1 MAKLDDVLKGK
12 SSVAVSG
19 HIRPDGDCIGSCLG
33 VYNYIKNNYPSVD
46 VDVYLQSFSDKF
58 NFIRYSDEVKHDKT
72 DKIYDL
78 FIMLDS
84 SSLDRL
90 GEFTDMFN
98 NAKETICIDHHIS
111 NEKYAME
118 NIVFPKASSTCEVLY
133 GLMDEDRIDNHISEA
148 LYMGIV
154 HDSGAF
160 KYSNT
165 SAQTMNIAGKL
176 MEKGIPFTSIID
188 NTFYTKTYVQNQIL
202 GRALLESVL
211 FFDEKCIFSVVTQR
225 EMDFYNISYKD
236 LIYLCQLR
244 PGSLYVD
251 GRKFE
256 KEEIIWNVGGKD
268 FTAEEMVSDREDH
281 WAVTEPATIKVKLD
295 GGLEQGFHDLVFGFC
310 FTSSYMPPIMQE
322 MMNPDEEPPFIMPEF
337 GHHVHTRRLLIV

>member
-12 SSVAVSG
+12 LSVAVSG

-33 VYNYIKNNYPSVD
+33 IYNYIKNNYTSVD
-46 VDVYLQSFSDKF
+46 VDVYMQSFSDKF
-58 NFIRYSDEVKHDKT
+58 NFIRYSDEVKHEKT
-72 DKIYDL
+72 DKVYDL

-133 GLMDEDRIDNHISEA
+133 GLMDEERIDNHVAEA

-165 SAQTMNIAGKL
+165 SAKTMNIAGKL

-236 LIYLCQLR
+236 LDGIVEQLR
-244 PGSLYVD
+244 ITKGVECAIFMYETGEMEFKVSMRSNEIVDVSTIATYFGGGGHIRAAGFNMKGTLYDV
-251 GRKFE
+251 
-256 KEEIIWNVGGKD
+256 INNI
-268 FTAEEMVSDREDH
+268 S
-281 WAVTEPATIKVKLD
+281 
-295 GGLEQGFHDLVFGFC
+295 EQLAKQL
-310 FTSSYMPPIMQE
+310 S
-322 MMNPDEEPPFIMPEF
+322 
-337 GHHVHTRRLLIV
+337 

>member
-58 NFIRYSDEVKHDKT
+58 NFIRYSDEVKHEKT

-133 GLMDEDRIDNHISEA
+133 GLMDEDRIDNHIAEA

-165 SAQTMNIAGKL
+165 SAETMNIAGKL
-176 MEKGIPFTSIID
+176 MKKGIPFTSIID

-211 FFDEKCIFSVVTQR
+211 FFDEKCIFSVVTQK

-236 LIYLCQLR
+236 LDGIVEQLR
-244 PGSLYVD
+244 ITKGVECAIFMYETGEMEFKVSMRSNEIVDVSAIAIYFGGGGHIRAAGFNMKGTLYDV
-251 GRKFE
+251 
-256 KEEIIWNVGGKD
+256 INNI
-268 FTAEEMVSDREDH
+268 S
-281 WAVTEPATIKVKLD
+281 
-295 GGLEQGFHDLVFGFC
+295 EQLAKQL
-310 FTSSYMPPIMQE
+310 S
-322 MMNPDEEPPFIMPEF
+322 
-337 GHHVHTRRLLIV
+337 

>member
-58 NFIRYSDEVKHDKT
+58 NFIRYSDEVRHEKT

-133 GLMDEDRIDNHISEA
+133 ELMDEDRIDNHIAEA

-236 LIYLCQLR
+236 LDGIVEQLR
-244 PGSLYVD
+244 ITKGVECAIFMYETGEMEFKVSMRSNEIVDVSAIATYFGGGGHIRAAGFNMKGTLYDV
-251 GRKFE
+251 
-256 KEEIIWNVGGKD
+256 INNI
-268 FTAEEMVSDREDH
+268 S
-281 WAVTEPATIKVKLD
+281 
-295 GGLEQGFHDLVFGFC
+295 EQLAKQL
-310 FTSSYMPPIMQE
+310 S
-322 MMNPDEEPPFIMPEF
+322 
-337 GHHVHTRRLLIV
+337 

>member
-58 NFIRYSDEVKHDKT
+58 NFIRYSDEVKHEKT

-133 GLMDEDRIDNHISEA
+133 GLMDEDRIDNHIAEA

-165 SAQTMNIAGKL
+165 SAETMNIAGKL

-211 FFDEKCIFSVVTQR
+211 FFDEKCIFSVVIQR

-236 LIYLCQLR
+236 LDGIVEQLR
-244 PGSLYVD
+244 ITKGVECAIFMYETGEMEFKVSMRSNEIVDVSAIATYFGGGGHIRAAGFNMKGTLYDV
-251 GRKFE
+251 
-256 KEEIIWNVGGKD
+256 INNI
-268 FTAEEMVSDREDH
+268 S
-281 WAVTEPATIKVKLD
+281 
-295 GGLEQGFHDLVFGFC
+295 EQLAKQL
-310 FTSSYMPPIMQE
+310 S
-322 MMNPDEEPPFIMPEF
+322 
-337 GHHVHTRRLLIV
+337 

>member
-133 GLMDEDRIDNHISEA
+133 GLMDEDRIDNHIAEA

-165 SAQTMNIAGKL
+165 SAETMNIAGKL
-176 MEKGIPFTSIID
+176 MKKGIPFTSIID

-236 LIYLCQLR
+236 LDGIVEQLR
-244 PGSLYVD
+244 ITKGVECAIFMYETGEMEFKVSMRSNEIVDVSAIATYFGGGGHIRAAGFNMKGTLYDV
-251 GRKFE
+251 
-256 KEEIIWNVGGKD
+256 INNI
-268 FTAEEMVSDREDH
+268 S
-281 WAVTEPATIKVKLD
+281 
-295 GGLEQGFHDLVFGFC
+295 EQLAKQL
-310 FTSSYMPPIMQE
+310 S
-322 MMNPDEEPPFIMPEF
+322 
-337 GHHVHTRRLLIV
+337 

>member
-58 NFIRYSDEVKHDKT
+58 NFIRYSDEVKHEKT

-111 NEKYAME
+111 NGKYAME

-133 GLMDEDRIDNHISEA
+133 GLMDEDRIDNHIAEA

-165 SAQTMNIAGKL
+165 SAETMNIAGKL

-236 LIYLCQLR
+236 LDGIVEQLR
-244 PGSLYVD
+244 ITKGVECAIFMYETGEMEFKVSMRSNEIVDVSAIATYFGGGGHIRAAGFNMKGTLYDV
-251 GRKFE
+251 
-256 KEEIIWNVGGKD
+256 INNI
-268 FTAEEMVSDREDH
+268 S
-281 WAVTEPATIKVKLD
+281 
-295 GGLEQGFHDLVFGFC
+295 EQLAKQL
-310 FTSSYMPPIMQE
+310 S
-322 MMNPDEEPPFIMPEF
+322 
-337 GHHVHTRRLLIV
+337 

>member
-58 NFIRYSDEVKHDKT
+58 NFIRYSDEVRHEKT

-133 GLMDEDRIDNHISEA
+133 GLMDEDRIDNHIAEA

-165 SAQTMNIAGKL
+165 SAETMNIAGKL

-202 GRALLESVL
+202 GRTLLESVL

-236 LIYLCQLR
+236 LDGIVEQLR
-244 PGSLYVD
+244 ITKGVECAIFMYETGEMEFKVSMRSNEIVDVSAIATYFGGGGHIRAAGFNMKGTLYDV
-251 GRKFE
+251 
-256 KEEIIWNVGGKD
+256 INNI
-268 FTAEEMVSDREDH
+268 S
-281 WAVTEPATIKVKLD
+281 
-295 GGLEQGFHDLVFGFC
+295 EQLAKQL
-310 FTSSYMPPIMQE
+310 S
-322 MMNPDEEPPFIMPEF
+322 
-337 GHHVHTRRLLIV
+337 

>member
-58 NFIRYSDEVKHDKT
+58 NFIRYSDEVKHEKT

-90 GEFTDMFN
+90 GEFTDIFN

-133 GLMDEDRIDNHISEA
+133 GLMDEDRIDNHIAEA

-165 SAQTMNIAGKL
+165 SAETMNIAGKL
-176 MEKGIPFTSIID
+176 MKKGIPFTSIID

-211 FFDEKCIFSVVTQR
+211 FFDEKCIFSVVTQK

-236 LIYLCQLR
+236 LDGIVEQLR
-244 PGSLYVD
+244 ITKGVECAIFMYETGEMEFKVSMRSNEIVDVSAIAIYFGGGGHIRAAGFNMKGTLYDV
-251 GRKFE
+251 
-256 KEEIIWNVGGKD
+256 INNI
-268 FTAEEMVSDREDH
+268 S
-281 WAVTEPATIKVKLD
+281 
-295 GGLEQGFHDLVFGFC
+295 EQLAKQL
-310 FTSSYMPPIMQE
+310 S
-322 MMNPDEEPPFIMPEF
+322 
-337 GHHVHTRRLLIV
+337 

>member
-58 NFIRYSDEVKHDKT
+58 NFIRYSDEVRHEKT

-133 GLMDEDRIDNHISEA
+133 GLMDEDRIDNHIAEA

-236 LIYLCQLR
+236 LDGIVEQLR
-244 PGSLYVD
+244 ITKGVECAIFMYETGEMEFKVSMRSNEIVDVSAIATYFGGGGHIRAAGFNMKGTLYDV
-251 GRKFE
+251 
-256 KEEIIWNVGGKD
+256 INNI
-268 FTAEEMVSDREDH
+268 S
-281 WAVTEPATIKVKLD
+281 
-295 GGLEQGFHDLVFGFC
+295 EQLAKQL
-310 FTSSYMPPIMQE
+310 S
-322 MMNPDEEPPFIMPEF
+322 
-337 GHHVHTRRLLIV
+337 

>member
-58 NFIRYSDEVKHDKT
+58 NFIRYSDEVKHEKT

-133 GLMDEDRIDNHISEA
+133 GLMDEDRIDNHIAEA

-165 SAQTMNIAGKL
+165 SAETMNIAGKL
-176 MEKGIPFTSIID
+176 MKKGIPFTSIID

-236 LIYLCQLR
+236 LDGIVEQLR
-244 PGSLYVD
+244 ITKGVECAIFMYETGEMEFKVSMRSNEIVDVSAIATYFGGGGHIRAAGFNMKGTLYDV
-251 GRKFE
+251 
-256 KEEIIWNVGGKD
+256 INNI
-268 FTAEEMVSDREDH
+268 S
-281 WAVTEPATIKVKLD
+281 
-295 GGLEQGFHDLVFGFC
+295 EQLAKQL
-310 FTSSYMPPIMQE
+310 S
-322 MMNPDEEPPFIMPEF
+322 
-337 GHHVHTRRLLIV
+337 

>member
-58 NFIRYSDEVKHDKT
+58 NFIRYSDEVKHEKT

-133 GLMDEDRIDNHISEA
+133 GLMDEDRIDNHIAEA

-165 SAQTMNIAGKL
+165 SAETMNIAGKL

-236 LIYLCQLR
+236 LDGIVEQLR
-244 PGSLYVD
+244 ITKGVECAIFMYETGEMEFKVSMRSNEIVDVSAIATYFGGGGHIRAAGLNMKGTLYDV
-251 GRKFE
+251 
-256 KEEIIWNVGGKD
+256 INNI
-268 FTAEEMVSDREDH
+268 S
-281 WAVTEPATIKVKLD
+281 
-295 GGLEQGFHDLVFGFC
+295 EQLAKQL
-310 FTSSYMPPIMQE
+310 S
-322 MMNPDEEPPFIMPEF
+322 
-337 GHHVHTRRLLIV
+337 

>member
-58 NFIRYSDEVKHDKT
+58 NFIRYSDEVKHEKT

-133 GLMDEDRIDNHISEA
+133 GLMDEDRIDNHIAEA

-236 LIYLCQLR
+236 LDGIVEQLR
-244 PGSLYVD
+244 ITKGVECAIFMYETGEMEFKVSMRSNEVVDVSAIATYFGGGGHIRAAGFNMKGTLYDV
-251 GRKFE
+251 
-256 KEEIIWNVGGKD
+256 INNI
-268 FTAEEMVSDREDH
+268 S
-281 WAVTEPATIKVKLD
+281 
-295 GGLEQGFHDLVFGFC
+295 EQLAKQL
-310 FTSSYMPPIMQE
+310 S
-322 MMNPDEEPPFIMPEF
+322 
-337 GHHVHTRRLLIV
+337 

>member
-33 VYNYIKNNYPSVD
+33 VYNYIKNSYPSVD

-58 NFIRYSDEVKHDKT
+58 NFIRYSDEVKHEKT

-133 GLMDEDRIDNHISEA
+133 GLMDEDRIDNHIAEA

-165 SAQTMNIAGKL
+165 SAETMNIAGKL

-236 LIYLCQLR
+236 LDGIVEQLR
-244 PGSLYVD
+244 ITKGVECAIFMYETGEMEFKVSMRSNEIVDVSAIATYFGGGGHIRAAGFNMKGTLYDV
-251 GRKFE
+251 
-256 KEEIIWNVGGKD
+256 INNI
-268 FTAEEMVSDREDH
+268 S
-281 WAVTEPATIKVKLD
+281 
-295 GGLEQGFHDLVFGFC
+295 EQLAKQL
-310 FTSSYMPPIMQE
+310 S
-322 MMNPDEEPPFIMPEF
+322 
-337 GHHVHTRRLLIV
+337 

>member
-58 NFIRYSDEVKHDKT
+58 NFIRYSDEVKHEKT
-72 DKIYDL
+72 DKIYDF

-133 GLMDEDRIDNHISEA
+133 GLMDEDMIDNHIAEA

-165 SAQTMNIAGKL
+165 SAETMNIAGKL

-236 LIYLCQLR
+236 LDGIVEQLR
-244 PGSLYVD
+244 ITKGVECAIFMYETGEMEFKVSMRSNEIVDVSAIATYFGGGGHIRAAGFNMKGTLYDV
-251 GRKFE
+251 
-256 KEEIIWNVGGKD
+256 INNI
-268 FTAEEMVSDREDH
+268 S
-281 WAVTEPATIKVKLD
+281 
-295 GGLEQGFHDLVFGFC
+295 EQLAKQL
-310 FTSSYMPPIMQE
+310 S
-322 MMNPDEEPPFIMPEF
+322 
-337 GHHVHTRRLLIV
+337 

>member
-58 NFIRYSDEVKHDKT
+58 NFIRYSDEVKHEKT

-133 GLMDEDRIDNHISEA
+133 GLMDEDRIDNHIAEA

-165 SAQTMNIAGKL
+165 SAETMNIAGKL

-236 LIYLCQLR
+236 LDGIVEQLR
-244 PGSLYVD
+244 ITKGVECAIFMYETGEMEFKVSMRSNEIVDVSAIATYFGGGGHIRAAGFNMKGTLYDV
-251 GRKFE
+251 
-256 KEEIIWNVGGKD
+256 INNI
-268 FTAEEMVSDREDH
+268 S
-281 WAVTEPATIKVKLD
+281 
-295 GGLEQGFHDLVFGFC
+295 EQLAKQL
-310 FTSSYMPPIMQE
+310 S
-322 MMNPDEEPPFIMPEF
+322 
-337 GHHVHTRRLLIV
+337 